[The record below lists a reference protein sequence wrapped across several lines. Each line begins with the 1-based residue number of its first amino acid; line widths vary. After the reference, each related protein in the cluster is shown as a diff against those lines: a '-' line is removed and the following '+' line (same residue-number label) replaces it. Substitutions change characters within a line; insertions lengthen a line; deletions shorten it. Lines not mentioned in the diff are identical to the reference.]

1 MNPRTFNHRRLS
13 QKLRRFRLAVMKVHR
28 RAGVA
33 VVLFA
38 IFLTVTGVLI
48 NHSNALGW
56 DKERLASIFWLQL
69 YGVTLQ
75 PVENGFELAGQWV
88 SNAGGRL
95 MIDEQVISECAAPLS
110 GVVKTTD
117 AAVALCNDSVVLFT
131 SEGQL
136 IEKMPLVGD
145 AKKGL
150 GIVGDG
156 VVSREQD
163 ALVSLDTLSGQW
175 APYNHSS
182 VAIQWSQPTPLPMP
196 LAMALQFQNVPEDLT
211 WERLLLDLH
220 SGRLFGNAG
229 VLAVDVMGLLIMSL
243 AITGLWVAL
252 TRKR

>member
-1 MNPRTFNHRRLS
+1 MKHRVL
-13 QKLRRFRLAVMKVHR
+13 KHKWWRFRLAVMKVHR
-28 RAGVA
+28 RAGIA

-95 MIDEQVISECAAPLS
+95 MINEQVISECAAPLR
-110 GVVKTTD
+110 GVVTTPE
-117 AAVALCNDSVVLFT
+117 AVVALCKDSVVLFT
-131 SEGQL
+131 QDGQL
-136 IEKMPLVGD
+136 IEKMPLSGAV
-145 AKKGL
+145 KSGL
-150 GIVGDG
+150 GLDG
-156 VVSREQD
+156 NAVVSREQN

-175 APYNHSS
+175 TPYSNPS
-182 VAIQWSQPTPLPMP
+182 ATLQWSQPTSLPMP
-196 LAMALQFQNVPEDLT
+196 LAMSLQFQNVPEDLT

-220 SGRLFGNAG
+220 GGRLFGNVG

>member
-1 MNPRTFNHRRLS
+1 MKHRFIHHRAW
-13 QKLRRFRLAVMKVHR
+13 RFRLAVIKMHR
-28 RAGVA
+28 RAGIA
-33 VVLFA
+33 VGFFA

-75 PVENGFELAGQWV
+75 PVENGFELAGRWV

-110 GVVKTTD
+110 GVVNTTD

-131 SEGQL
+131 PEGQL
-136 IEKMPLVGD
+136 IEKMPLLGAV
-145 AKKGL
+145 KKGL
-150 GIVGDG
+150 GLDG
-156 VVSREQD
+156 NTVVSREQN
-163 ALVSLDTLSGQW
+163 ALVSLDPQSGQW
-175 APYNHSS
+175 ALYSNTS
-182 VAIQWSQPTPLPMP
+182 VAIQWSQPAPLPMP
-196 LAMALQFQNVPEDLT
+196 LVMSLQFQNVPADLT

-220 SGRLFGNAG
+220 SGRLFGNVG

>member
-1 MNPRTFNHRRLS
+1 MKHRFIHYRAWRL
-13 QKLRRFRLAVMKVHR
+13 RLAVMKVHR
-28 RAGVA
+28 RAGIA

-75 PVENGFELAGQWV
+75 PVENGFKLAGKWV

-95 MIDEQVISECAAPLS
+95 MIDEQVVSECAPPLR
-110 GVVKTTD
+110 GVVTTPE
-117 AAVALCNDSVVLFT
+117 ASVALCNDSVVLFT
-131 SEGQL
+131 QDGQL
-136 IEKMPLVGD
+136 IEKMPLSGAV
-145 AKKGL
+145 KNGL
-150 GIVGDG
+150 GLYGNT
-156 VVSREQD
+156 VVSREQN

-175 APYNHSS
+175 ASYSNPSAT
-182 VAIQWSQPTPLPMP
+182 VQWSQPTSLPMP
-196 LAMALQFQNVPEDLT
+196 LAMSLQFQNVPDDLT